1 MRDFH
6 ITNFETLLKVAF
18 NDFLLQYFFVAIF
31 LTLLK
36 VAFDAKSVPKKRLNK
51 KRREKPYQK
60 RVGERPK
67 KAS

>member
-18 NDFLLQYFFVAIF
+18 NDFLLQYF

-60 RVGERPK
+60 RVGEPPTKSVLK
-67 KAS
+67 KRF